1 MISKAVP
8 CLVVSIQDQQTLSIA
23 AVIVRQ
29 IPLAQKLKL
38 LFGDYLTRGIR

>member
-8 CLVVSIQDQQTLSIA
+8 CLVVSIQDQQTLCIA

-29 IPLAQKLKL
+29 IPVTWKVKL